1 MRARNIIEDD
11 VRLAQEGFAEFVV
24 RTGIS
29 KPTAGKRRKKGL
41 VPAAVALA
49 LAAFV
54 SAGILL
60 YTSRPDGTEWVRIST
75 SFAQTKVVG
84 LPDGS
89 RVKLSPCS
97 QIIYPRDFARR
108 SREVMLVGEAFFD
121 VSKDSKRKFTVSAG
135 NMEVIVH
142 GTQFN
147 VSSYLS
153 DEEDEVAL
161 VEGSVEMR
169 LQGDPTSI
177 LLRPG
182 EMVKYD
188 KLNNITERRSFAANC
203 FKEAIISDGLQ
214 FNNEKLGDI
223 VATLNRR
230 FDMNIIV
237 ENDKLKSTRY
247 FASFINGEGV
257 NQILSALDVNG
268 DFKIV
273 RKGNTIFIN

>member
-1 MRARNIIEDD
+1 MRAHHSIEDD
-11 VRLAQEGFAEFVV
+11 TRLAQEGFAEFVA

-29 KPTAGKRRKKGL
+29 RIPMEKRRK
-41 VPAAVALA
+41 PALLPAIFFLMLAV
-49 LAAFV
+49 FV
-54 SAGILL
+54 SAGVLL
-60 YTSRPDGTEWVRIST
+60 YSSRSEGTDWVRVST
-75 SFAQTKVVG
+75 SFAQTKVVD

-97 QIIYPRDFARR
+97 QIVYPENFAKR

-121 VSKDSKRKFTVSAG
+121 VSKDAKRKFTVSAG
-135 NMEVIVH
+135 NMEVVVH

-177 LLRPG
+177 LLKPG

-188 KLNNITERRSFAANC
+188 KINNVTERRSFAANC
-203 FKEAIISDGLQ
+203 FKEAIASNGLQ

-230 FDMNIIV
+230 FDTNIIV
-237 ENDKLKSTRY
+237 ENEKLKSARY
-247 FASFINGEGV
+247 FASFINGEGAE
-257 NQILSALDVNG
+257 QILSALDLNG
-268 DFKIV
+268 DFRIV
-273 RKGNTIFIN
+273 RKGNIIFIK